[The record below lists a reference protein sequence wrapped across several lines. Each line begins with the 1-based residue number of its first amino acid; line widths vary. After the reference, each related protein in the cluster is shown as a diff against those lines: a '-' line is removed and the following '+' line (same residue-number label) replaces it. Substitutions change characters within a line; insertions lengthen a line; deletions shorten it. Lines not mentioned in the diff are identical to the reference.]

1 MKTKAFEDNGTS
13 GGSEDVSA
21 QARER
26 LSKDPG
32 RPCVACAHQT
42 LETMRKEKPSKPR
55 GGRQSDFQ
63 LLRYQIQ
70 MSSVQ
75 QKYHE
80 AYNNR
85 NISKRKKYQRKM
97 SLKDKSKY
105 TGQRLFKMAVFKDV

>member
-26 LSKDPG
+26 LGKDPG
-32 RPCVACAHQT
+32 RPRVACAHQT